1 MKHLAPIA
9 ILCALPALASDGDM
23 ESWFDQAE
31 AEAARLRQINR
42 GILDFHAS
50 PPDTRIH
57 QLYNRLDID
66 TASLASGYVELRQCH
81 AQLDPIHRAEIRY
94 RYKRMRGLRLESWQG
109 MERAWVEGDSVQM
122 VNVEEGAQ
130 LCIRAEVK
138 ILRPREGDGYA
149 LRSGPFHRRFLDG
162 YFPMRVILD
171 IRYPADL
178 LRFDYL
184 EPRPQPGFTLSQG
197 DGVLRLEA
205 LFSGMLTLE
214 LGFRIP

>member
-1 MKHLAPIA
+1 MKYLVLIA
-9 ILCALPALASDGDM
+9 VLCSPPTLASDGNG

-31 AEAARLRQINR
+31 AEAARLRQINK
-42 GILDFHAS
+42 GTLDFHAS

-57 QLYNRLDID
+57 QLYNRLDIHR
-66 TASLASGYVELRQCH
+66 ASLASGYVDLRQCH
-81 AQLDPIHRAEIRY
+81 EQLDPIQRAEIRY
-94 RYKRMRGLRLESWQG
+94 RYKRMKGLRLESWQG

-130 LCIRAEVK
+130 LCIRAQVA
-138 ILRPREGDGYA
+138 ILRPREGGGYA

-162 YFPMRVILD
+162 YFPMQVILD

-184 EPRPQPGFTLSQG
+184 EPRPQPGFTLSQANG
-197 DGVLRLEA
+197 ELRLEA
-205 LFSGMLTLE
+205 LFSGRLTLE
-214 LGFRIP
+214 LGFRTP